1 MYKKNNSLET
11 MKNKNSMLVA
21 GLFLGMGMLSLAL
34 LRRYRRTQAEGLAWQ
49 MQRGPAL
56 DVLACPE
63 CRSVLTAIFPS
74 GDDGYYCPT
83 CQENYPV
90 VGGIPHFIET
100 QALTGL
106 NKRFSQMYDWFSWG
120 YRAFS
125 KVAFTYI
132 GMTEEQARREVTDR
146 LEPKGGRVLEVS
158 IGPGVNLPYLVGRAD
173 VGEIYGLDISLG
185 QLYRCREYV
194 AHQGWKLQLQ
204 LGNAEQLPYQDNTF
218 DGVFHLGG
226 INFFNDKKKAIEEM
240 IRVAKPGTRIL
251 ICDENEK
258 GARAY
263 ERFLPGF
270 KRMAGESRQ
279 VIVPPMELVPPEM
292 QEVRLFDVWNGW
304 MYCIEF
310 RKP

>member
-1 MYKKNNSLET
+1 MTRKQFPFMT
-11 MKNKNSMLVA
+11 
-21 GLFLGMGMLSLAL
+21 GLTLGTGLLGLAL
-34 LRRYRRTQAEGLAWQ
+34 VRRARRTQAEGLAWQ
-49 MQRGPAL
+49 KQRREAL
-56 DVLACPE
+56 DVFACPE
-63 CRSVLTAIFPS
+63 CRGALTAVS
-74 GDDGYYCPT
+74 LQAEGGYLCPT
-83 CQENYPV
+83 CQKVYPIV
-90 VGGIPHFIET
+90 DGIPHFIET
-100 QALTGL
+100 QILTGL

-125 KVAFTYI
+125 KVAFAYI

-146 LEPKGGRVLEVS
+146 LDPKGGRLLEVS
-158 IGPGVNLPYLVGRAD
+158 TGPGVNLPYLVGRAD
-173 VGEIYGLDISLG
+173 VGEIFGLDISPG

-194 AHQGWKLQLQ
+194 AHQGWNIQLQ
-204 LGNAEQLPYQDNTF
+204 LGNAEQLPYQGNSF

-258 GARAY
+258 GAQAY
-263 ERFLPGF
+263 ERFLPSF
-270 KRMAGESRQ
+270 KKMAGKQRPA
-279 VIVPPMELVPPEM
+279 VVPPVDLLPPNM
-292 QEVRLFDVWNGW
+292 QEVRLYEVWNGW

>member
-1 MYKKNNSLET
+1 MKLKNLWLT
-11 MKNKNSMLVA
+11 TGVVMGA
-21 GLFLGMGMLSLAL
+21 GALSYAMVK
-34 LRRYRRTQAEGLAWQ
+34 RRIRVRVESLAWQ
-49 MQRGPAL
+49 ERRRPAL

-63 CRSVLTAIFPS
+63 CLGSLTFIPS
-74 GDDGYYCPT
+74 SGGDRYHCPA
-83 CQENYPV
+83 CQKDYPV
-90 VGGIPHFIET
+90 VVGIPHFIQLQT
-100 QALTGL
+100 LTGQ

-125 KVAFTYI
+125 KLAFACI

-173 VGEIYGLDISLG
+173 VAEIFGLDISLG
-185 QLYRCREYV
+185 QLNRCREYV
-194 AHQGWKLQLQ
+194 AHKGWDVQLQ
-204 LGNAEQLPYQDNTF
+204 LGNAEQLPYQENIF

-240 IRVAKPGTRIL
+240 IRVARPGTRIL

-258 GARAY
+258 GAYAY

-270 KRMAGESRQ
+270 KRMVGESRD
-279 VIVPPMELVPPEM
+279 VIVPPINLVPPEM
-292 QEVRLFDVWNGW
+292 LEVRLSDVWKGW